1 MSGRSPFDLTD
12 RVALVTGGNSGI
24 GLGLARGLAKAGA
37 DVAVWG
43 RDEARNA
50 VAVKELQALGVRAAA
65 FACDVGDEDQVA
77 AASAAT
83 VESLGRIDA
92 CFANAGFGIASPFL
106 ETSLDDWNSVI
117 RTNLTG
123 AFLTF
128 REVLKHMVERGGG
141 GKLVATSSIG
151 EVCGMPRQEAY
162 AATKAALSSMVRAL
176 AVEFARHDVQV
187 NAILPGW
194 IETPATESVKGFP
207 ALNDA
212 ILQRTPARRWGTPE
226 DLEGAAVYLASPAS
240 RFHTGDVLRIDGGYM
255 IF

>member
-1 MSGRSPFDLTD
+1 MGERNPFDLTGK
-12 RVALVTGGNSGI
+12 VAVVTGGNQGI
-24 GLGLARGLAKAGA
+24 GLGLARGVAKAGA

-43 RDEARNA
+43 RDGARNA
-50 VAVKELQALGVRAAA
+50 EAVQQLEGLGVRAAGIG
-65 FACDVGDEDQVA
+65 CDVGDEAQVV

-83 VESLGRIDA
+83 LDALGRIDA
-92 CFANAGFGIASPFL
+92 CFANAGFGIAGPFL
-106 ETSLDDWNSVI
+106 ETSLNDWNRVI

-128 REVLKHMVERGGG
+128 REVLKHMVARGGG

-151 EVCGMPRQEAY
+151 EICGMPRQESY

-194 IETPATESVKGFP
+194 IETPATEGVKDLP

-212 ILQRTPARRWGTPE
+212 ILHRTPARRWGTPE
-226 DLEGAAVYLASPAS
+226 DLEGVAVYLASDAS